1 MRTVKVQE
9 AKTHLSALLVEVEQG
24 ATINIARGRQ
34 TVARLVP
41 VGTGERELGF
51 GSHQLPDTFFDDLP
65 EEELSVWEGA

>member
-1 MRTVKVQE
+1 MKTVKVQE

-41 VGTGERELGF
+41 AGGERELGF
-51 GSHQLPDTFFDDLP
+51 GVYQLPDTFFDELP
-65 EEELSVWEGA
+65 EEELSAWEGA